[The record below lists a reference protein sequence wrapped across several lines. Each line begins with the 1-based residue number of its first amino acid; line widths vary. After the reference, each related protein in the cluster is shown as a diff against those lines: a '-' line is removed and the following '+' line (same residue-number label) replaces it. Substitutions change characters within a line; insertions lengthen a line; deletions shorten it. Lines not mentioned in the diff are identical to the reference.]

1 MKKLLILTILSLW
14 WFAPPSALASVS
26 KFQQQIYPI
35 AECNDGIDNDGDG
48 GIDFSSDPQCV
59 SWGDNDESRIEPVC
73 SDTLDNDGDN
83 LYDYPQDPQCSSL
96 LDTTEDFV
104 ETTPATTSS
113 ASSSSSARS
122 AVYYPISTPTEPVD
136 SSFTTGLGEVL
147 QEIVFEISPVGRI
160 IGVSSFAEVEQLPL
174 VQKSTFWAILAGFF
188 AVILILAW
196 LIIYSLILISRRIRK
211 KST

>member
-113 ASSSSSARS
+113 ASRCIILPASASDGS
-122 AVYYPISTPTEPVD
+122 AA
-136 SSFTTGLGEVL
+136 SFPMALHAWCSHHGYNCTTVWRPMLL
-147 QEIVFEISPVGRI
+147 
-160 IGVSSFAEVEQLPL
+160 L
-174 VQKSTFWAILAGFF
+174 
-188 AVILILAW
+188 
-196 LIIYSLILISRRIRK
+196 
-211 KST
+211 